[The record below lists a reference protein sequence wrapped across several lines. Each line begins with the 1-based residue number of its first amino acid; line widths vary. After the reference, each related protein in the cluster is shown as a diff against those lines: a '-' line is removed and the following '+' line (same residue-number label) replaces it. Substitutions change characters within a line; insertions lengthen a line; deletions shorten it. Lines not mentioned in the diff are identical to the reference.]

1 MRLGDELIGLLE
13 EGYGTR
19 LHAKIANELLR
30 LGGVAGDGMGDNEK
44 AAEKFREAIEIGT
57 VTTGPDSWVCE
68 RAKAALA
75 AMKP

>member
-1 MRLGDELIGLLE
+1 MSSSGCWRK
-13 EGYGTR
+13 GTVPR
-19 LHAKIANELLR
+19 WHAKIANELLR

-44 AAEKFREAIEIGT
+44 AAEKFREAIEIGS

>member
-1 MRLGDELIGLLE
+1 
-13 EGYGTR
+13 
-19 LHAKIANELLR
+19 
-30 LGGVAGDGMGDNEK
+30 MGDNEK
-44 AAEKFREAIEIGT
+44 AAEKFREAIEIGS